1 MSDLDLEAIKAR
13 CAAATPG
20 EWRWMCVSLPG
31 IGRGPFDVAWLL
43 HDGRTNDDGYAA
55 GAVVLRHQ
63 AATWVPVRSDRD
75 FLAHAR
81 TDVPAL
87 VAEVERLREIKCDK
101 VDCDRVEKDRREAL
115 ARAETAEAEVAR
127 LTAQKDNAYNERDR
141 CVSVIACL
149 ARALGWPVWLGT
161 HEGDPWDE
169 EWRNI
174 VFIETPHGQVSWHY
188 HDSERPMFS
197 WIGLG
202 MPTPKPWDG
211 HSTPE
216 KYNLLFGLVHDGIPN
231 VQAEVERL
239 REERGDQASLVEVF
253 EDEAK
258 RLRSDLAECYRI
270 TGADPDGD
278 DDAMLARKAV
288 AAVKRL
294 REESDTEAETADKR
308 IAELEAA
315 VSDAMV
321 VIADMAPGETVL
333 IDRLRSLLAKGG
345 AA

>member
-1 MSDLDLEAIKAR
+1 MSEDTKLDLAPIKAR
-13 CAAATPG
+13 CAAATREPWKASCAPG
-20 EWRWMCVSLPG
+20 
-31 IGRGPFDVAWLL
+31 
-43 HDGRTNDDGYAA
+43 AA
-55 GAVVLRHQ
+55 S
-63 AATWVPVRSDRD
+63 VRSEWANCAIYINVRQNGETPECVTRWHRD
-75 FLAHAR
+75 AEFTAHAR

-87 VAEVERLREIKCDK
+87 VAEVE
-101 VDCDRVEKDRREAL
+101 
-115 ARAETAEAEVAR
+115 R

-174 VFIETPHGQVSWHY
+174 VFVETPHGQVSWHY

-231 VQAEVERL
+231 VQAEV
-239 REERGDQASLVEVF
+239 A
-253 EDEAK
+253 
-258 RLRSDLAECYRI
+258 RLRSELAECYRI

-278 DDAMLARKAV
+278 DDAMLATKAV
-288 AAVKRL
+288 DAVKRL
-294 REESDTEAETADKR
+294 RASADHEGEKSEEWEQCYRALEAE
-308 IAELEAA
+308 I
-315 VSDAMV
+315 V
-321 VIADMAPGETVL
+321 
-333 IDRLRSLLAKGG
+333 RLRAIEAEAKTYLANMDYCFTAENLTVEDEGHRDASESRLRALLAKGG
-345 AA
+345 A